1 MECILLEK
9 THFSELQHF
18 AAILNEVQS
27 GDIEASPRD
36 CGFLLLTPQLNPLLF
51 MFLILD
57 LILTLFPT
65 SCQKHSLDGKLCT

>member
-1 MECILLEK
+1 MVCMECILLEK

-36 CGFLLLTPQLNPLLF
+36 CGFFVAFSAIQSPF
-51 MFLILD
+51 ILD
-57 LILTLFPT
+57 LILTLFHV
-65 SCQKHSLDGKLCT
+65 KSLLIDGKLCT